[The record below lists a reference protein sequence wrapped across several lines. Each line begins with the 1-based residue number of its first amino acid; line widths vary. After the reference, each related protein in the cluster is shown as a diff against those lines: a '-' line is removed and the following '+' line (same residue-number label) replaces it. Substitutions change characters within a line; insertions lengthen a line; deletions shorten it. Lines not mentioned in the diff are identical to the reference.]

1 MKKKRKKLKLINKKR
16 SEKEKNEK
24 GEALG
29 AFKVVSYYDNLHYE
43 EIISYIIKYNEE
55 EEKKYYKLIVPNI
68 PVIKQ
73 NIESELRKQIA
84 SNNSKHKLSC
94 FITIKYMLTV
104 DDPEEKKVKIEPR
117 YFNSDII
124 NLTSSHFISG
134 FINDLINSFEN
145 KRTSKS
151 KKWIKFKIR

>member
-1 MKKKRKKLKLINKKR
+1 MKKKRKKLKSTKKKK

-43 EIISYIIKYNEE
+43 EIATFIIEYSGKGEN
-55 EEKKYYKLIVPNI
+55 KYYKVLVPNI

-94 FITIKYMLTV
+94 FITIKYLMLEYDELEQKSDIIT
-104 DDPEEKKVKIEPR
+104 R
-117 YFNSDII
+117 YFNSYII
-124 NLTSSHFISG
+124 SLTSSHVISG
-134 FINDLINSFEN
+134 FINDMITAFEIELEN
-145 KRTSKS
+145 A
-151 KKWIKFKIR
+151 KFK